1 MNKNFREMD
10 FLVVGLVWIILEY
23 YPDQFSF
30 KNDIW
35 SFGLNDIPN
44 FFLQDFGL
52 MMKLRG
58 EPGNSWNQDV

>member
-1 MNKNFREMD
+1 MNKNFRELD

-44 FFLQDFGL
+44 LFY
-52 MMKLRG
+52 KI
-58 EPGNSWNQDV
+58 SA